1 MFFGYWFDW
10 TIIIMIP
17 AMIFAILAQG
27 KVKSTYNKYSSVF
40 NSRYMTGKDVAR
52 MMLDQNGLSHVAI
65 ERIEGELTDHFDP
78 KANVVRL
85 SAGVYDTPSCSAM
98 GVAAHECGH
107 AIQHAQGYTPIKIR
121 STILPFTNFGSSI
134 SMYVIMIGLFLC
146 GVAQSTS
153 SYETGINIALI
164 GVALYSLLAVFQL
177 VTLPVEFNAS
187 KRALA
192 TLESCG
198 YFEKSELKASKE
210 VLSAAAMTYVAAL
223 ASTLATILR
232 FLVII
237 LGRSNNNRRR

>member
-1 MFFGYWFDW
+1 
-10 TIIIMIP
+10 
-17 AMIFAILAQG
+17 
-27 KVKSTYNKYSSVF
+27 
-40 NSRYMTGKDVAR
+40 
-52 MMLDQNGLSHVAI
+52 
-65 ERIEGELTDHFDP
+65 
-78 KANVVRL
+78 
-85 SAGVYDTPSCSAM
+85 M

-121 STILPFTNFGSSI
+121 SAILPFAQIGSSI
-134 SMYVIMIGLFLC
+134 SIYVIMIGLFLC
-146 GVAQSTS
+146 GFAQSS
-153 SYETGINIALI
+153 SSAETGVSIALI